1 MKKGTPLRLTIEDL
15 SFPAQ
20 GLVRYEDRLFQLD
33 GFFPGETVEGT
44 FGGSKKRRSRVYQ
57 PVLVEPRPDA
67 LKPAC
72 EHFGPCGGCI
82 SQHLPLCTQ
91 RSFKRQVVIDLLRQ
105 AELELPD
112 EIAIHGLSQKYDYR
126 NKMEFNFGDSE
137 MGGPLTLGMYQ
148 RNHGFNVINTTGC
161 RLIDH
166 DMRLIHNYT
175 IDYFR
180 GIGLP
185 FYRWVS
191 REGFLRHLVIRH
203 TKFGEEL
210 MVILVT
216 TTQHTI
222 DLSEWVEGLKQLP
235 LRDKLV
241 SIWHMENDSIANVV
255 QSDRMILLD
264 GKETITE
271 YIHDLRFEISPQAFF
286 QTNSASAELL
296 YSRVLDKMV
305 DVDLALDL
313 YSGTGTITQLI
324 AQRAKRVIG
333 VELVEEA
340 VIAARDSA
348 KKNQIENVEFI
359 AGDVKDVVA
368 DFEGK
373 VDLIIVDP
381 PRAGLI
387 KAVEHIVKIAPKQI
401 IYVSCNPKTL
411 AIDLAQMTD
420 YTIEHIELIDM
431 FPNTPH
437 IETIVKLYSKEEN
450 KQNDELKEGFLT
462 HSKGEFLR

>member
-20 GLVRYEDRLFQLD
+20 GLARCDDRLFQID
-33 GFFPGETVEGT
+33 GFFPGETVAGS
-44 FGGSKKRRSRVYQ
+44 FGGSKKRRARLYR
-57 PVLVEPRPDA
+57 PVLVEARADA

-82 SQHLPLCTQ
+82 SQHLPLATQ
-91 RSFKRQVVIDLLRQ
+91 RSFKHRVV
-105 AELELPD
+105 LELLKQADLDLPA
-112 EIAIHGLSQKYDYR
+112 EILLYGLSQKYDYR
-126 NKMEFNFGDSE
+126 NKMEFNFGNVELD
-137 MGGPLTLGMYQ
+137 GPLTLGMYQ
-148 RNHGFNVINTTGC
+148 KNHGFNVINTTGC
-161 RLIDH
+161 RLVDQ
-166 DMRLIHNYT
+166 DMRRIHNYT

-180 GIGLP
+180 RLGIP
-185 FYRWVS
+185 FYRWSS
-191 REGFLRHLVIRH
+191 REGVLRHLVIRH
-203 TKFGEEL
+203 AKFGREL

-216 TTQHTI
+216 TTQQPI
-222 DLSEWVEGLKQLP
+222 DLSEWVEGLKKLP

-241 SIWHMENDSIANVV
+241 SVWHMENDSIANIV
-255 QSDRMILLD
+255 QSDRMNLLD

-271 YIHDLRFEISPQAFF
+271 FIHGLRFEITPQSFF

-324 AQRAKRVIG
+324 AKKAKRVIG

-340 VIAARDSA
+340 VQAASA
-348 KKNQIENVEFI
+348 SARKNQVGNVKFI
-359 AGDVKDVVA
+359 AGDVKDIVA
-368 DFEGK
+368 DFTGK
-373 VDLIIVDP
+373 VDLIVVDP

-387 KAVEHIVKIAPKQI
+387 KAVDHIRRIAPARI

-411 AIDLAQMTD
+411 AIDLAQMTE
-420 YTIEHIELIDM
+420 YTIEQLELIDL

-437 IETIVKLYSKEEN
+437 VETVVLITRK
-450 KQNDELKEGFLT
+450 ND
-462 HSKGEFLR
+462 